1 MKYHDIS
8 SLMRKNREQAFLY
21 LYQQLYPKV
30 ERCILNMGG
39 QIEDAKDIFQD
50 SLIVFYEKSLDPS
63 AIQID
68 SVHAYIIGISKK
80 LWLKKSGNK
89 QKMPLTSL
97 EEGIEIPADFYPSQS
112 QQHRLLRFLEVAGQ
126 KCVALLKAFYYHQQS
141 LTEIATTFGYS
152 STRSATVQKYKCI
165 EKVRQAVH
173 TKKEAYEAVVE

>member
-80 LWLKKSGNK
+80 LWLSKSQKHKKAVEEQQAVYPYIKWLGRR
-89 QKMPLTSL
+89 SL
-97 EEGIEIPADFYPSQS
+97 KKEIQA
-112 QQHRLLRFLEVAGQ
+112 
-126 KCVALLKAFYYHQQS
+126 
-141 LTEIATTFGYS
+141 
-152 STRSATVQKYKCI
+152 I
-165 EKVRQAVH
+165 EKKYFQL
-173 TKKEAYEAVVE
+173 